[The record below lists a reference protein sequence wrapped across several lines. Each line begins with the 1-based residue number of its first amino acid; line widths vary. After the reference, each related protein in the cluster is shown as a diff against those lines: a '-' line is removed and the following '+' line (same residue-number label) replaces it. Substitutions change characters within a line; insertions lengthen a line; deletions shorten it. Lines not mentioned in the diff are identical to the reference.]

1 MGKILLVDDHP
12 HIVRLLQ
19 MALTADGHE
28 VISACNGV
36 EGLEKVQSDRPDVV
50 ILDVV
55 MPELDGMRVLN
66 RIKTDPELSSTV
78 VVMLTVKVTTEDIAL
93 ASGIGADYYLSKP
106 FNPKDIQ
113 LLMHRIFAPNSS
125 GGETCEGEAKSGG

>member
-1 MGKILLVDDHP
+1 MGKILVVDDHP

-28 VISACNGV
+28 VLSACNG
-36 EGLEKVQSDRPDVV
+36 LEALERIRSDRPEVV

-66 RIKTDPELSSTV
+66 RIKTDPELCKTI
-78 VVMLTVKVTTEDIAL
+78 VVMLTVKVAPEDVAL
-93 ASGIGADYYLSKP
+93 ASDIGADYYLSKP
-106 FNPKDIQ
+106 FSPRDIR
-113 LLMHRIFAPNSS
+113 LLMQRIYSLRANS
-125 GGETCEGEAKSGG
+125 EGEADSGG

>member
-19 MALTADGHE
+19 MALSADGHE
-28 VISACNGV
+28 VLSAGNGL
-36 EGLEKVQSDRPDVV
+36 EALEKVRSERPDVV

-66 RIKTDPELSSTV
+66 RIKTDPELSSTT

-113 LLMHRIFAPNSS
+113 LLMRRIFSPQQN
-125 GGETCEGEAKSGG
+125 CEGEAESGG

>member
-19 MALTADGHE
+19 MALSADGHE
-28 VISACNGV
+28 VLSASNGV
-36 EGLEKVQSDRPDVV
+36 EALEKVHSERPDVV

-66 RIKTDPELSSTV
+66 RIKTDPDLSGTT

-106 FNPKDIQ
+106 FNPRDIQ
-113 LLMHRIFAPNSS
+113 LLMHRIFSTEKIGEGDADS
-125 GGETCEGEAKSGG
+125 GG

>member
-1 MGKILLVDDHP
+1 
-12 HIVRLLQ
+12 

-28 VISACNGV
+28 VLTAGNGL
-36 EGLEKVQSDRPDVV
+36 EALEKVQSERPDVV

-66 RIKTDPELSSTV
+66 RIKTDPELRSTI

-113 LLMHRIFAPNSS
+113 LLMRRIFSP
-125 GGETCEGEAKSGG
+125 EQTCEGEAESGG

>member
-19 MALTADGHE
+19 MALTAEGHE
-28 VISACNGV
+28 VISAGNGL
-36 EGLEKVQSDRPDVV
+36 EALEKVEAERPDVV

-55 MPELDGMRVLN
+55 MPELDGIRVLN
-66 RIKTDPELSSTV
+66 RIKTDPNLCDTV

-93 ASGIGADYYLSKP
+93 ASGIGADYYLGKP
-106 FNPKDIQ
+106 FNPHDIQ
-113 LLMHRIFAPNSS
+113 ILMRRIFASEKTGEGLQDS
-125 GGETCEGEAKSGG
+125 GG

>member
-19 MALTADGHE
+19 MALSADGHE
-28 VISACNGV
+28 VLSAGNGV
-36 EGLEKVQSDRPDVV
+36 EALEKVQSERPDVV

-66 RIKTDPELSSTV
+66 RIKTDPELSNTTV
-78 VVMLTVKVTTEDIAL
+78 VILTVKVTTEDIAL

-113 LLMHRIFAPNSS
+113 VLMRRILSPEQN
-125 GGETCEGEAKSGG
+125 CEGEAESGG

>member
-28 VISACNGV
+28 VLSAANGV
-36 EGLEKVQSDRPDVV
+36 EALEKVHSEHPDVV
-50 ILDVV
+50 VLDVV
-55 MPELDGMRVLN
+55 MPELDGIRVLN
-66 RIKTDPELSSTV
+66 RIKTDPKTSGTT
-78 VVMLTVKVTTEDIAL
+78 VVMLTVKVTTEDISL

-106 FNPKDIQ
+106 FNPQDVQ
-113 LLMHRIFAPNSS
+113 LLMRRIFSS
-125 GGETCEGEAKSGG
+125 DKNREGEAESGA